1 MPQQYQLNPDP
12 GASLRALLSQL
23 YDKFS
28 APRPQ
33 AQAIPGMN
41 TRNMPAQSPMSRMLG
56 SLATNNDASGNIY
69 AGAGLPEMSIGA
81 GQAPTINQPGVSA
94 LAPDV
99 VQRGQDAMLAT
110 LNSRPSVIGQM
121 SSGTITPAAAPA
133 TPLSQPL
140 ATRHTLHR
148 TPRRAVPAYDEAA
161 MDQLTAAIA
170 DGTYEGPN
178 RNIDDDI
185 RARALAWALR
195 NNPT

>member
-1 MPQQYQLNPDP
+1 MPSPLDLSRADTRSPEFAAKARKMSLRELL
-12 GASLRALLSQL
+12 ASLIP
-23 YDKFS
+23 D
-28 APRPQ
+28 AP
-33 AQAIPGMN
+33 
-41 TRNMPAQSPMSRMLG
+41 
-56 SLATNNDASGNIY
+56 SLATNNSAAGGNMY

-133 TPLSQPL
+133 TPLSQPP
-140 ATRHTLHR
+140 ATRRTPHH
-148 TPRRAVPAYDEAA
+148 TPRRAVPAYDTAA
-161 MDQLTAAIA
+161 MDQLMAAIA

-178 RNIDDDI
+178 IRIDDDT